1 MKRVFGTIE
10 AIFDISYLLS
20 ALLLAL
26 FLLFTDQGDGSR
38 FLAGIMALVLAGGD
52 SFHLFPRIA
61 LIKTG
66 KEEELRKALGIGKQV
81 TSITM
86 TIFYLLLWQIG
97 LIIFSPKDI
106 SFWSN
111 LLYILAAIRIFI
123 CLLPQN
129 DWQARYSPQKWAILR
144 NLAFLFQGLLVASLF
159 FIQRTSHYGLNL
171 MWLAIFLSFTFYLP
185 VVFWANKN
193 PKLGMLML
201 PKTSTYLWMIGMCLT
216 L

>member
-1 MKRVFGTIE
+1 
-10 AIFDISYLLS
+10 
-20 ALLLAL
+20 
-26 FLLFTDQGDGSR
+26 
-38 FLAGIMALVLAGGD
+38 
-52 SFHLFPRIA
+52 
-61 LIKTG
+61 
-66 KEEELRKALGIGKQV
+66 
-81 TSITM
+81 M